1 MSYAYL
7 LDLYQIIN
15 MRIEAANQLKNNNP
29 NDPGMIKF
37 QEGRIKILSD
47 VKEFLIKN
55 LNPKLPR
62 ALRKEAAYNGSLSE
76 PVNSM

>member
-1 MSYAYL
+1 MSYVYL

-15 MRIEAANQLKNNNP
+15 LRIKAANQLKNNIT

-37 QEGRIKILSD
+37 QEGRIEILSE

-55 LNPKLPR
+55 LNPKLPH
-62 ALRKEAAYNGSLSE
+62 ALRKEACH
-76 PVNSM
+76 NSFC